1 MFSNYTS
8 KFPQIEGC
16 YPPNRLLPV
25 PVRRKLKKLLKLD
38 DKKANSSL
46 VWLIM
51 SDIPSCFHVL
61 CNFMI
66 KRGYFFCKEI
76 SVLKGG

>member
-1 MFSNYTS
+1 VPASLQARVEVGMFSNYTS

-16 YPPNRLLPV
+16 YPPNRLLLV

-51 SDIPSCFHVL
+51 SDIPS
-61 CNFMI
+61 
-66 KRGYFFCKEI
+66 FFSCLSQIHE
-76 SVLKGG
+76 